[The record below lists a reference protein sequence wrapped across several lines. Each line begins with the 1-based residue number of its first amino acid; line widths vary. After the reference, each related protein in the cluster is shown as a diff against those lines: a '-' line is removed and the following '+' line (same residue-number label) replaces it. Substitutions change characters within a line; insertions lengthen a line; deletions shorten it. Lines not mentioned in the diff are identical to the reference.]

1 MKRNSL
7 LRTLRLGA
15 TLGLA
20 ASLATVSYS
29 VASASEK
36 EASASEKESDGSI
49 KRVLLLSVDGM
60 HALDL
65 ANFIEANPDSTFAEL
80 AQHGVRYSDAS
91 TANPSD
97 SFPGILAPTTG
108 GSPNSTGVWYDD
120 SYDRQLSPPL
130 TLGGDKGCSIIGTEV
145 IYDESIDKNSAI
157 LSGGGGINEDALPR
171 DPFNGC
177 APVYPHSF
185 LRVNTIF
192 EVARQH
198 GKVTAWSDKH
208 QAYDLLNGPSGK
220 GVTDLYSPEVASN
233 NSAATASVANAI
245 AYDDIK
251 VKAVLNWINGKNH
264 SGGPLGV
271 PTIFGSNFQEVSVG
285 QKVVSGG
292 YINETGTPSND
303 LNKALHHMD
312 ESIGKMVAELKAKG
326 LYETTLI
333 VLSPK
338 HGQSP
343 INKGQLQT
351 KNTGIV
357 VPASLLGS
365 SVAQSTTDDIDLIWL
380 TDQAD
385 TDADAD
391 LIAAAAKSTQAA
403 KIFSGNS
410 LKLRFN
416 DPLSDSRVPDI
427 IVQPNLGVIYTGS
440 TKKIAEHGGF
450 SEDDTNVGLLVSN
463 PRLNAAVIKEPV
475 TTMQVAP
482 TILKSLGFDPRE
494 LQAVRIE
501 KTAALPGLSSV
512 YQR

>member
-1 MKRNSL
+1 MKRYSFL
-7 LRTLRLGA
+7 HTLRLSA
-15 TLGLA
+15 TLGLV
-20 ASLATVSYS
+20 ASLGTACYS
-29 VASASEK
+29 VAG
-36 EASASEKESDGSI
+36 ASEKESDGPI
-49 KRVLLLSVDGM
+49 KRVMLISVDGM

-65 ANFIEANPDSTFAEL
+65 ANFIEANPSSTFAEL
-80 AQHGVRYSDAS
+80 ARHGVRYSGAS
-91 TANPSD
+91 TAKPTD
-97 SFPGILAPTTG
+97 SFPGILAPITG

-120 SYDRQLSPPL
+120 SYDRKLSPPL
-130 TLGGDKGCSIIGTEV
+130 TLGGDKGCSVIGTEV
-145 IYDESIDKNSAI
+145 IYDESIDKDPTVI
-157 LSGGGGINEDALPR
+157 SGGGGINEDALPR

-177 APVYPHSF
+177 IPVYPHSF

-233 NSAATASVANAI
+233 SSAATASVANAI

-251 VKAVLNWINGKNH
+251 VQAVLNWIDGKNH

-285 QKVVSGG
+285 EKVVAGG
-292 YINETGTPSND
+292 YLDESGTPSVD
-303 LNKALHHMD
+303 LSKALHHMD
-312 ESIGKMVAELKAKG
+312 ESLGKMVAELKAKG
-326 LYETTLI
+326 LYDTTLI

-351 KNTGIV
+351 KNTGVV
-357 VPASLLGS
+357 VPANLLGS
-365 SVAQSTTDDIDLIWL
+365 NVAQSTTDSIDLIWL
-380 TDQAD
+380 IDQGETDV
-385 TDADAD
+385 DADI
-391 LIAAAAKSTQAA
+391 IAAAATSTQAS
-403 KIFSGNS
+403 KIYSGNS
-410 LKLRFN
+410 LKLSFN
-416 DPLSDSRVPDI
+416 DPLTDSRVPDI

-450 SEDDTNVGLLVSN
+450 SEDETNVGLLVSN
-463 PRLNAAVIKEPV
+463 PHLKAAVIKEPV

-482 TILKSLGFDPRE
+482 TILKALDFDPNE
-494 LQAVRIE
+494 LQAVRLE
-501 KTAALPGLSSV
+501 KTAALPGLSAI
-512 YQR
+512 YQK